1 MTTVLIIL
9 VITAALFVW
18 GKIRSDVVAIAS
30 LLSLILFDILTPAE
44 ALSGFSNPI
53 VIMMVALFIVGGA
66 IFQTG
71 LAKSVSNY
79 LLHFA
84 GTSKLKIYLLVMLVT
99 AFIGSFVSNTG
110 TVALLLPIVI
120 SMAKTADVSSRRLLM
135 PMAFASSLGG
145 MTTLIGTA
153 PNMIISN
160 ALVEKGFEPLSFFS
174 FTPVGLI
181 TVTVGVVALWFLSK
195 PLIVKGKKSK
205 QNDEESGVKSPD
217 QLINE
222 YQIAD
227 NLFRVEVDANSPIV
241 NRQLNELT
249 VTQDYGISI
258 IELRKPPL
266 AKKGHFAQRAEQ
278 HIARPNSKLEVGDYM
293 YVFGNFEDVQN
304 FVQANN
310 LHFVDARQ
318 EQRPIFS
325 GKLQFSE
332 IGIAEVVVM
341 SNSKYVNKA
350 VKELGFRKNFHVNVL
365 SVRRKDEFIYKNIK
379 DEKIHAGDVLLV
391 QGEWKDIDRLN
402 REEVDIVVVGQPE
415 SEASKI
421 FRDTKAPI
429 AAVVMILMVITMAF
443 NILEPVVATLL
454 AALMM
459 ILFGCF
465 RNVEAAYRTI
475 NWESI
480 VLFAAMIPLS
490 IAMEKTQASA
500 MISESIVGALNAY
513 GPQMVLAGI
522 YLATSVLTLFISNT
536 ATAVLFAPIA
546 MQTALSLNVSPY
558 PFLFAVTV
566 AASMCFASPFSTPP
580 NALVM
585 SAGRYKFMDYVKV
598 GLPLQII
605 LMVIMIWAL
614 PLLFPF

>member
-120 SMAKTADVSSRRLLM
+120 SMAKIADVSSRRLLM

-181 TVTVGVVALWFLSK
+181 TVTVGVVSLWFLSK
-195 PLIVKGKKSK
+195 PLIVKGKKNK
-205 QNDEESGVKSPD
+205 HNDEESGVKSPD

-227 NLFRVEVDANSPIV
+227 NLFRIEVDANSPIV
-241 NRQLNELT
+241 NRRLNELT

-266 AKKGHFAQRAEQ
+266 VKKGHFAQRDDQ
-278 HIARPNSKLEVGDYM
+278 FIARPNSKLEVGDYM
-293 YVFGNFEDVQN
+293 YVFGNFEDVRN

-341 SNSKYVNKA
+341 SNSKYVNKV

-429 AAVVMILMVITMAF
+429 AAVVMILMVVTMAF

-490 IAMEKTQASA
+490 IAMEKTQASG
-500 MISESIVGALNAY
+500 MISESIVSVLNAY

-522 YLATSVLTLFISNT
+522 YLATSLLTLFISNT

-558 PFLFAVTV
+558 PFLFALTV